1 MTQTKAGSVNGTEAE
16 KLPHWDMSVVYPGL
30 ESPEF
35 EDGFR
40 SAVAVIDQL
49 QAFFDD
55 NHIEPA
61 PQIAPDALS
70 DADVARFEQVTARI
84 NSTMEQ
90 VNELGAYISSF
101 VSTDSRDTV
110 AQAKM
115 SQLQMQGV
123 RLAKLGSRLTAWLAS
138 LPKDALI
145 ARSSVAADHAY
156 ALHKAHVE
164 AERLLTPPEEELL
177 AELGPT
183 GGSAW
188 GKLYNNFSSQL
199 DVTVALPGGEKTL
212 PMSAT
217 RNLAYHKDRAVR
229 QAAYEAELAA
239 WQVAAVPLAASLNGI
254 KGEVNAVTQ
263 RRGWSSPLAVSL
275 FQNNIDQA
283 SLDAMLTA
291 ARESF
296 PDFRRYL
303 QAKARL
309 LGLEKLAWF
318 DIFAPIG
325 HSSHSWAYSEG
336 MEFIVAQFGAF
347 SDKMRGLAER
357 AFAENWID
365 AEPRPGKRDGAFCMR
380 LRGEESRIL
389 ANFKSDFTAVR
400 TLAHELGHAYH
411 NLNLAPRTVTQKA
424 TPMTLA
430 ETASIF
436 CETIVKNAA
445 IQQVT
450 DDERLLIL
458 ETSLQGSCQVVVDI
472 SCRFLFEEA
481 VFAKRKAREL
491 SVDEFCDLM
500 RDAQL
505 QTYGDGLDET
515 QLHPFMWAAKG
526 HYYSTSRS
534 YYNFPYMFGLLFA
547 LGLYARYQD
556 DPDSFRTDY
565 DDLLSSTGMFSAAEL
580 ATRFDIDI
588 KTPDF
593 WRSSLDVIR
602 AEIAAFET
610 VVGERGLG
618 TGD

>member
-1 MTQTKAGSVNGTEAE
+1 MAQIKVGSAQAHTAE
-16 KLPHWDMSVVYPGL
+16 VLPHWDMSVVYPGL

-35 EDGFR
+35 EAGFQET
-40 SAVAVIDQL
+40 VAALDRLQL
-49 QAFFDD
+49 FFDE
-55 NHIEPA
+55 NHIRSTTPVSADTLTDETV
-61 PQIAPDALS
+61 AL
-70 DADVARFEQVTARI
+70 FEQVNALI
-84 NSTMEQ
+84 NRTMEQ

-101 VSTDSRDTV
+101 VATNSRNTV

-115 SQLQMQGV
+115 SQFQMQGV
-123 RLAKLGSRLTAWLAS
+123 RLGKLGARLTAWLAA
-138 LPKDALI
+138 LPVDALI
-145 ARSSVAADHAY
+145 ARSGVAADHAY
-156 ALHKAHVE
+156 ALQKAHVE
-164 AERLLTPPEEELL
+164 AEHQLTPPEEELL
-177 AELGPT
+177 AELSPT

-188 GKLYNNFSSQL
+188 GKLYNTFSSQL
-199 DVTVALPGGEKTL
+199 DVTVPLPTGEKTM
-212 PMSAT
+212 PMSAV
-217 RNLAYHKDRAVR
+217 RNLAYHKDRATR
-229 QAAYEAELAA
+229 QAAYVAELAA
-239 WQVAAVPLAASLNGI
+239 WDAASVPLAASLNGI
-254 KGEVNAVTQ
+254 KGEVNALVQ
-263 RRGWSSPLAVSL
+263 RRGWSSPLTVAL

-303 QAKARL
+303 QAKARV
-309 LGLEKLAWF
+309 LGLEKLAWY

-325 HSSHSWAYSEG
+325 QSSHSWGYGEG
-336 MEFIVAQFGAF
+336 MEFIVAQFGTF
-347 SDKMRGLAER
+347 SDKMRRLAER

-389 ANFKSDFTAVR
+389 ANFKSDFSAVR

-445 IQQVT
+445 LQQVSA
-450 DDERLLIL
+450 DERLLIL
-458 ETSLQGSCQVVVDI
+458 EASIQGACQVVVDI
-472 SCRFLFEEA
+472 TSRFLFENS
-481 VFAKRKAREL
+481 VFAKRSMREL
-491 SVDEFCDLM
+491 AADEFCALM

-547 LGLYARYQD
+547 LGLYARYQE

-565 DDLLSSTGMFSAAEL
+565 DDLLSSTGMFPAAEL
-580 ATRFDIDI
+580 AARFDIDI
-588 KTPDF
+588 RTPDF
-593 WRSSLDVIR
+593 WRGSLAVIR
-602 AEIAAFET
+602 ADIDRFEQIAQQQA
-610 VVGERGLG
+610 R
-618 TGD
+618 